1 MESKRKDI
9 CKMEKTNKRKIFLN
23 ILSIAL
29 IVLLIIVFVSGILI
43 GPLSEF
49 MIMKLIHKLSSVLF
63 VAAAIIHIVQYKK

>member
-1 MESKRKDI
+1 
-9 CKMEKTNKRKIFLN
+9 MEKTNKRKIFLN